1 MSPPKPPP
9 RQSSSR
15 LPAVEERYAAGA
27 IHSPHAEAPTSPPPA
42 PDRREPPIAYRA
54 PRTPS
59 GAVVVPRLQVEQA
72 PDLDESWEPTLHGV
86 GPSSVS
92 PMPPAREKLDSVET
106 SAGRLLDELMAERK
120 ESAELRQQL
129 RALDAGYHQPRVE
142 VAPISHPPKK
152 AEWAKLL
159 FGLGGALTLFLGAAG
174 TYLGARA
181 ATKEQAVENVA
192 AAASAQKIV
201 VDPLPGQIK
210 EVARD
215 TGDCRSWARAWDD
228 YNRQVLGK
236 MGVIIP
242 EQPNAPP
249 VKSLEFD
256 AVPMRRNGIVTSGPL
271 LRVRTPPPQLP

>member
-1 MSPPKPPP
+1 MPLDPP
-9 RQSSSR
+9 RRRPSGAMIDR
-15 LPAVEERYAAGA
+15 VEPGAVNA
-27 IHSPHAEAPTSPPPA
+27 PHAEAPTGPPPA
-42 PDRREPPIAYRA
+42 PDRRSPPVAYRA
-54 PRTPS
+54 PRPS
-59 GAVVVPRLQVEQA
+59 LQAIVVPRLQAEQA
-72 PDLDESWEPTLHGV
+72 SGLDESWEPTLHGV
-86 GPSSVS
+86 GPSSVP

-129 RALDAGYHQPRVE
+129 RALDVSYHQPRVE

-192 AAASAQKIV
+192 AAASAQRIV

-256 AVPMRRNGIVTSGPL
+256 AVPMRRNGVVTGGPL
-271 LRVRTPPPQLP
+271 LRVRTPPPPLP